1 MSLFDTIAKAWK
13 GFAAHKK
20 LLPLIVL
27 VDILFIY
34 GLTRL
39 HYEVFNRASVYAI
52 KLSAMM
58 SEQVQAIGASEG
70 LPELGVLSSPEFAS
84 AYQALVKYIC
94 IFLAGS
100 FLIWLVGKGIV
111 WLLAHRSIEKKT
123 PLAPFALKFAGMTL
137 FWFAA
142 FLALLVAAINLFDY
156 ALFGVFPLVGKASAN
171 VLVVGMFW
179 ALAYFVFISYSLV
192 PRRVFR
198 NTFVLG
204 VKCWKELLPVH
215 AIASLIF
222 FVATT
227 VPISLVKLNMWLSLA
242 FIVFVALPMIAW
254 SRVLWITAVQ
264 RVMRYA

>member
-1 MSLFDTIAKAWK
+1 MNFFDTIAKAWK
-13 GFAAHKK
+13 QFASHKR

-27 VDILFIY
+27 VDILFLY

-70 LPELGVLSSPEFAS
+70 LPELAVLSSPEFAG
-84 AYQALVKYIC
+84 AYHALIKYVA
-94 IFLAGS
+94 IFFAGS

-111 WLLAHRSIEKKT
+111 WLLAHKSAEKKT
-123 PLAPFALKFAGMTL
+123 PLAPFAAKFAGMTL
-137 FWFAA
+137 FWCAA
-142 FLALLVAAINLFDY
+142 FLALIVLVVNLFDY
-156 ALFGVFPLVGKASAN
+156 TLFGVFPLIGKASAN

-179 ALAYFVFISYSLV
+179 ALAYFVSISYALV
-192 PRRVFR
+192 PQRVFR

-204 VKCWKELLPVH
+204 FQRWKELLPVH
-215 AIASLIF
+215 TICSLVF

-242 FIVFVALPMIAW
+242 FIVFIALPMVAW

>member
-1 MSLFDTIAKAWK
+1 MNLFDTIAKAWK
-13 GFAAHKK
+13 GFASHKK

-27 VDILFIY
+27 VDVLFLY
-34 GLTRL
+34 SLTRL

-70 LPELGVLSSPEFAS
+70 LPELAVLSSPEFAS
-84 AYQALVKYIC
+84 AYHALLKYIG
-94 IFLAGS
+94 IFFAGS
-100 FLIWLVGKGIV
+100 FLIWLVCKGFV
-111 WLLAHRSIEKKT
+111 WLLAHKTVEKRT
-123 PLAPFALKFAGMTL
+123 PLVPFALKFAGMTL
-137 FWFAA
+137 FWLVA
-142 FLALLVAAINLFDY
+142 FLALAIVVINLFDY
-156 ALFGVFPLVGKASAN
+156 TLFGVLPLIGRASAN
-171 VLVVGMFW
+171 VLAVGMFW
-179 ALAYFVFISYSLV
+179 ALAYFVFISYALV
-192 PRRVFR
+192 PKSAFK

-215 AIASLIF
+215 AIGSLVF
-222 FVATT
+222 FIATT
-227 VPISLVKLNMWLSLA
+227 TPISLVKVNMWLSLA